1 MRTQGFSVE
10 MTMNSE
16 TKNTDQKAEVTAP
29 VSAEPQN
36 APQNVTW
43 TPSHNPWLI
52 AVSVMLATFMEVL
65 DTTIVNVSLRHIA
78 GNLAAGE
85 DEAKWV
91 LTSYLVFNAIVLP
104 ARAGFSKFFGHNV
117 YFVVMVYIFHMFM
130 LVSVMSIIVSN

>member
-36 APQNVTW
+36 ATQNVTW

-85 DEAKWV
+85 DEATWA
-91 LTSYLVFNAIVLP
+91 LTSYLVSNAIVLP
-104 ARAGFSKFFGHNV
+104 ASAWFSKYFGRKRFLMVCVTIFTISSFFCG
-117 YFVVMVYIFHMFM
+117 MATSLPI
-130 LVSVMSIIVSN
+130 